1 MTVSFLRRQQQ
12 QPAFSSSS
20 AAVNHGFSRCV
31 HDIVHF
37 LSKDE
42 VKTQSQRKLLNHF
55 QNLQPSSDENRRESV
70 LAQLSST
77 EQQIISKEKTS
88 VKSFLWRP
96 CQSVGKLRKEES
108 QSIRSSTSHR
118 EILGVHR
125 GVDTLMDMKNVSDID
140 PNIRQQICSLYR
152 VTTFPDSHSVL
163 YESIS
168 ITPPLHLLPE
178 TWILSSARRTLSM
191 WQLYIPHCVS
201 KLSHLLQTVRN
212 SNKPKTHTF
221 IWRFGSINRGDAA
234 STNQTHSTQ
243 RDLQHRD
250 TAMAPTITSAMNI
263 SNEQLPLNNKLRK
276 PMVEKMRRD
285 RINQQPDSKLEKGDI
300 VEMTVSFLRCEQQQ
314 QQPAFFSSSAVAN
327 QGFSRCVHDI
337 VHLLSKEE
345 VRTQSQRKL
354 LNHFQ
359 NLQPSSDEN
368 RRESVLA
375 QLSSTEQQIIS
386 KEKTSVKSSLWRPW

>member
-1 MTVSFLRRQQQ
+1 
-12 QPAFSSSS
+12 
-20 AAVNHGFSRCV
+20 
-31 HDIVHF
+31 
-37 LSKDE
+37 
-42 VKTQSQRKLLNHF
+42 
-55 QNLQPSSDENRRESV
+55 
-70 LAQLSST
+70 
-77 EQQIISKEKTS
+77 
-88 VKSFLWRP
+88 
-96 CQSVGKLRKEES
+96 
-108 QSIRSSTSHR
+108 
-118 EILGVHR
+118 
-125 GVDTLMDMKNVSDID
+125 
-140 PNIRQQICSLYR
+140 
-152 VTTFPDSHSVL
+152 
-163 YESIS
+163 
-168 ITPPLHLLPE
+168 
-178 TWILSSARRTLSM
+178 M

-250 TAMAPTITSAMNI
+250 TAMAPTITSALNI
-263 SNEQLPLNNKLRK
+263 SNEKLPLNNKLRK

-327 QGFSRCVHDI
+327 QGFSRCVRNV

-359 NLQPSSDEN
+359 NLQPSSDEI